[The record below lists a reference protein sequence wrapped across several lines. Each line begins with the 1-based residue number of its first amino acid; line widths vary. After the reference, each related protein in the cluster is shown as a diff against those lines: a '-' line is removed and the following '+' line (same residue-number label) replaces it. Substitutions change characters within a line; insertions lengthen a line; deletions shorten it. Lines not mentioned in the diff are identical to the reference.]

1 MAGHDHSRAYRRH
14 TGVPNM
20 VATKRTGARLA
31 PSGCDDQRLP
41 TPFRDM
47 GVDAPD
53 TVGRRLAR
61 GRSAGYGRL
70 LLWRPGRALAA
81 HGTLGRLCEPLPA
94 AGLRRRGRA
103 PQPPYRPLPP
113 RCDEPR
119 RLRLE
124 PALG

>member
-1 MAGHDHSRAYRRH
+1 MAGHDDPRAYRRH

-20 VATKRTGARLA
+20 VAAKRTRARLA

-53 TVGRRLAR
+53 TVGRGLAR
-61 GRSAGYGRL
+61 RRPAGYGRL
-70 LLWRPGRALAA
+70 LLRQPGRALAV

-94 AGLRRRGRA
+94 AGVS
-103 PQPPYRPLPP
+103 RPGAGPHTP
-113 RCDEPR
+113 K
-119 RLRLE
+119 
-124 PALG
+124 